1 MFLSCVYP
9 LYKFRILDF
18 HFRFLCFILTFFLRV
33 IVQVKVDDFLLSVAV
48 HSSALKRNLEKT
60 GYVKKKRKEKREKRK
75 KKEKRNKE
83 KQEKKPVFN
92 KPDETQAPFQVFSR
106 CHSFQFHPHYERAV
120 STRRTLQ
127 RLIK

>member
-1 MFLSCVYP
+1 MFLFCVYP

-33 IVQVKVDDFLLSVAV
+33 IVQVKVDDFLLSAAV

-83 KQEKKPVFN
+83 KTRKKACFQ
-92 KPDETQAPFQVFSR
+92 QARRNTS
-106 CHSFQFHPHYERAV
+106 AV
-120 STRRTLQ
+120 SGFLPLSLLSVSSSLRARRVD
-127 RLIK
+127 KEDPPASH